1 MKPGLLLALSV
12 LTYSGTASAGP
23 ASDAVM
29 FFYSPVK
36 FAADPQFRDRFTDPV
51 IKLFQLN
58 DAAIKK
64 HPDEVAC
71 IDFDPALDAQDYDD
85 KTVADSLK
93 LAESIDGDKATVTA
107 SFDLFA
113 EGDDSKREMVW
124 DLRQVDGSWKVA
136 DIASKSNSWKLSE
149 LGCSGGEEAD

>member
-1 MKPGLLLALSV
+1 MKPGLLFALSI
-12 LTYSGTASAGP
+12 LTYPGAALAGP
-23 ASDAVM
+23 ASDVVM

-36 FAADPQFRDRFTDPV
+36 FAADPQYRDRFTDPV
-51 IKLFQLN
+51 VKLFQLN

-85 KTVADSLK
+85 KTVADTLK
-93 LAESIDGDKATVTA
+93 LSEAIDGDKATVTA
-107 SFDLFA
+107 SFNLFA
-113 EGDDSKREMVW
+113 EGDDSKREMIW

-136 DIASKSNSWKLSE
+136 DIASRSNSWKLSE
-149 LGCSGGEEAD
+149 LGCSGGEEAE

>member
-1 MKPGLLLALSV
+1 MKLGLLLALSV
-12 LTYSGTASAGP
+12 LTYSGSASAGP

-93 LAESIDGDKATVTA
+93 LAESIEGDKATVIA

>member
-12 LTYSGTASAGP
+12 LMYPGSALAGP

-71 IDFDPALDAQDYDD
+71 IDFDPSLDAQDYDD
-85 KTVADSLK
+85 KSVADSLK
-93 LAESIDGDKATVTA
+93 LAEAIDRDKATVTA
-107 SFDLFA
+107 SFNLFS

-124 DLRQVDGSWKVA
+124 ELRQVDGSWKVA